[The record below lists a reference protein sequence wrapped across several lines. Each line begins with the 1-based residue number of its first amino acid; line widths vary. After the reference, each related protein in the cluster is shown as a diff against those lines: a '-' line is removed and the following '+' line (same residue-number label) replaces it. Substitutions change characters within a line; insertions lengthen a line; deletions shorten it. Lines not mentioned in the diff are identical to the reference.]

1 MEPTRQPLF
10 GLEVLVV
17 EDDADARE
25 VLAFMFRRLGARI
38 REVASAAAALNEYS
52 RLRPQV
58 LVSDISMPGEDG
70 ISLITKIRAE
80 ERRTG
85 TAPVAAI
92 ALSGFTEPE
101 LRSQVL
107 AAGFQVLLAKPIEPE
122 ALSDAVLAVLPGG
135 ADGERG

>member
-1 MEPTRQPLF
+1 MPSPTQQPLF

-38 REVASAAAALNEYS
+38 REVASAAEAMNECQQ
-52 RLRPQV
+52 LRPQV

-70 ISLITKIRAE
+70 ISFITKIRAQ
-80 ERRTG
+80 ERRDG
-85 TAPVAAI
+85 GAPLSAI
-92 ALSGFTEPE
+92 ALSGFTEAE
-101 LRSQVL
+101 LRAQAL

-122 ALSDAVLAVLPGG
+122 ALRDAVLSVLPGRE
-135 ADGERG
+135 AIN

>member
-1 MEPTRQPLF
+1 MAPPTQQPLV

-38 REVASAAAALNEYS
+38 REVGSAAAALDEYQQ
-52 RLRPQV
+52 LRPHV

-70 ISLITKIRAE
+70 ISLITKIRAQ
-80 ERRTG
+80 ERREGG
-85 TAPVAAI
+85 TPLAAI

-101 LRSQVL
+101 LRTQAL

-122 ALSDAVLAVLPGG
+122 ALRDAVLSALPGG
-135 ADGERG
+135 NATA

>member
-1 MEPTRQPLF
+1 MSTPTQKPLA

-25 VLAFMFRRLGARI
+25 VLGFMFRRLGARI
-38 REVASAAAALNEYS
+38 REVASAAEALNEYHQ
-52 RLRPQV
+52 LRPQV

-80 ERRTG
+80 ERREG
-85 TAPVAAI
+85 GAPLAAI

-101 LRSQVL
+101 LRSQAL
-107 AAGFQVLLAKPIEPE
+107 AAGFQVLLFKPIEPE
-122 ALSDAVLAVLPGG
+122 ALRDAVLSVLPGREVG
-135 ADGERG
+135 N